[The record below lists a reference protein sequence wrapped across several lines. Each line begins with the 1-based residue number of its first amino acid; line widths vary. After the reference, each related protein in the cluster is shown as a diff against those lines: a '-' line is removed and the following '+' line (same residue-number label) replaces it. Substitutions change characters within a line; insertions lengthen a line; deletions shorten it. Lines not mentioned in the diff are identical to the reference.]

1 VFRFPPLTPFVRL
14 LLIGLVAS
22 FVLTAVLQNFV
33 GVPVVALLALNTT
46 ALSVATAWQVFTH
59 VLVMDPSPNAV
70 FQLLLSLLF
79 LWWCLAPLEQQ
90 HGRTRA
96 IQLTLIAAVSAALPA
111 LLVGLVLPGFAG
123 LVGGPGAVTLAAIA
137 AYVALLPSHAEMAL
151 GRLTIQPRHILWFNI
166 ALSFAGFLTTRNAAQ
181 MAADLGAIGGGF
193 LFVRGLLMRPDK
205 RPIFGAKRSSGG
217 RLRLVKREDDDDDE
231 PKRWLN

>member
-1 VFRFPPLTPFVRL
+1 MFRFPPLTPYVRV

-46 ALSVATAWQVFTH
+46 ALSVATVWQLFTH

-70 FQLLLSLLF
+70 FQLALSLLF
-79 LWWCLAPLEQQ
+79 LWWCLAPLELQ

-96 IQLTLIAAVSAALPA
+96 LQLTVIAALAAAIPA
-111 LLVGLVLPGFAG
+111 LVVGLLLPGLGG

-151 GRLTIQPRHILWFNI
+151 GRLTIQPRHILWFNV
-166 ALSFAGFLTTRNAAQ
+166 ALSVAGFLTTRNASQ
-181 MAADLGAIGGGF
+181 LAADLGAIGGGF
-193 LFVRGLLMRPDK
+193 VFVRGLLMRPEK
-205 RPIFGAKRSSGG
+205 RPIFGAKRTSGG
-217 RLRLVKREDDDDDE
+217 RLRLVKREDDDDE

>member
-1 VFRFPPLTPFVRL
+1 MFRFPPLTPYVRV

-22 FVLTAVLQNFV
+22 FVVTAVLQNFV

-46 ALSVATAWQVFTH
+46 SLSVATLWQVFTH
-59 VLVMDPSPNAV
+59 VLVMEPSPNVV

-79 LWWCLAPLEQQ
+79 LWWCLAPVEQQ

-96 IQLTLIAAVSAALPA
+96 LQLTLVAALSAAIPA
-111 LLVGLVLPGFAG
+111 LLVGLAMPGLGG
-123 LVGGPGAVTLAAIA
+123 LVGGPGAITLAAIA

-166 ALSFAGFLTTRNAAQ
+166 ALSVVGFLTTRNASQ
-181 MAADLGAIGGGF
+181 LAADLGAIGGGF
-193 LFVRGLLMRPDK
+193 AFARGVLMRPAK
-205 RPIFGAKRSSGG
+205 RPIFGAKRTSGG
-217 RLRLVKREDDDDDE
+217 RLRLVKREDDDDE